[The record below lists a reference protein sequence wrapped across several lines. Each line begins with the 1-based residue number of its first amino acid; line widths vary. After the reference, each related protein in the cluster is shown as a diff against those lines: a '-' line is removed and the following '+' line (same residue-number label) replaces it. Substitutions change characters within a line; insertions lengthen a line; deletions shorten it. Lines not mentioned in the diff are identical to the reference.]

1 MTCSI
6 LVCDDEPD
14 VAKDWLAAI
23 EGVLPESVYAL
34 LPVPSN
40 EEIRSAIQVLLR
52 RRAALRDGQAT
63 PDEAC
68 LFDTADV
75 LVLDY
80 DLLHVDET
88 NTRYTGEGLARLA
101 RVFSTCGP
109 ILVLNQYLEAQF
121 DLSLRGHM
129 ESFADLNIDADV
141 IARPGLWHGSPWE
154 GFRPWHW
161 PVLAKA
167 AEDFKSRAA
176 FLSQENRLGSS
187 MVDVLGMNAENA
199 GRLSDTAFGFL
210 APEATTY
217 EGLAK
222 STFANFIASNSAAVD
237 TGDGEKLVGQD
248 PEAAARIAA
257 SRLAKWLEREVL
269 GPQDVLADVPH
280 LLQRLPFLFAG
291 DLSDLDAWN
300 AAVAGGPEQFKEIL
314 PKDAWFGADGWL
326 SRPAVW
332 WRAVERSDAVRDA
345 RAKFDYSSSPD
356 FVFLE
361 DVSRFAPL
369 AEATE
374 FRAGFHNQFDR
385 RFVSRIGDI
394 RYAPQRRFAFGG

>member
-14 VAKDWLAAI
+14 VARDWLAAI
-23 EGVLPESVYAL
+23 EGVLPQGAYAL

-52 RRAALRDGQAT
+52 RRAALRDGHARAA
-63 PDEAC
+63 ELC
-68 LFDTADV
+68 IFDTADV

-80 DLLHVDET
+80 DLLHVDEA

-101 RVFSTCGP
+101 RAFSTCGP

-141 IARPGLWHGSPWE
+141 IARPGLWCGAPWD

-161 PVLAKA
+161 PVLDKA
-167 AEDFKSRAA
+167 AQDFKTRAQ
-176 FLSQENRLGSS
+176 FLLQEDRLEGSI
-187 MVDVLGMNAENA
+187 VDVLGMNAENA

-210 APEATTY
+210 APEAMSY
-217 EGLAK
+217 DGLAK
-222 STFANFIASNSAAVD
+222 SSFSDFIGSNSAAVD
-237 TGDGEKLVGQD
+237 TGDGEKLVAQD
-248 PEAAARIAA
+248 PEAASRIAA

-291 DLSDLDAWN
+291 DLGDLDAWN
-300 AAVAGGPEQFKEIL
+300 AAVAGGPEQFTDIL
-314 PKDAWFGADGWL
+314 PQEAWFQADGWL

-332 WRAVERSDAVRDA
+332 WRAVERSDAVREA

-385 RFVSRIGDI
+385 RFVARIPDI

>member
-1 MTCSI
+1 MTYNV
-6 LVCDDEPD
+6 LVCDDEPE
-14 VAKDWLAAI
+14 VARDWLSAI
-23 EGVLPESVYAL
+23 QGVLPQGAYVLA
-34 LPVPSN
+34 PVPSN
-40 EEIRSAIQVLLR
+40 EEIRDAIKVLLR
-52 RRAALRDGQAT
+52 RRAALRDGQAN

-68 LFDTADV
+68 LFDSADV

-109 ILVLNQYLEAQF
+109 IVVLNQYLEAQF

-141 IARPGLWHGSPWE
+141 IASGGLWHDKPWDD
-154 GFRPWHW
+154 FRPWHW
-161 PVLAKA
+161 PTLYA
-167 AEDFKSRAA
+167 AARDFRARA
-176 FLSQENRLGSS
+176 DFLSGQDRLKLPI
-187 MVDVLGMNAENA
+187 VNFLGMTEENA

-210 APEATTY
+210 APEAMSY
-217 EGLAK
+217 EVLAK
-222 STFANFIASNSAAVD
+222 STFADFIASNSAAVD
-237 TGDGEKLVGQD
+237 TGDGEKLIAKD
-248 PEAAARIAA
+248 PAAAARIAA

-269 GPQDVLADVPH
+269 GPQDVLVDVPH

-291 DLSDLDAWN
+291 DLADIGAWN
-300 AAVAGGPEQFKEIL
+300 AAITGGAEQFKEIL
-314 PKDAWFGADGWL
+314 PKEAWFEPVGWL

-345 RAKFDYSSSPD
+345 RAKFDFSSAPD

-369 AEATE
+369 ADATE

-385 RFVSRIGDI
+385 RFVARLPNI